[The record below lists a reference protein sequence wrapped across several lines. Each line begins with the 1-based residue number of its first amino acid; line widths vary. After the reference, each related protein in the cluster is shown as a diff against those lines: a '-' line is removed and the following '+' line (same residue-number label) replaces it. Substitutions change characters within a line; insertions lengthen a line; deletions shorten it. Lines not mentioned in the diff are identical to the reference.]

1 MRGRRAA
8 VVLVGAALLAAVAGA
23 APHPRPAVGVEVE
36 ISTAAVALT
45 QDVLGGPAMEVVTVS
60 NAGTLPLAI
69 SAITHTGDA
78 DWSFVAGAPCM
89 TGTCTLPVGASF
101 TVTVVFDPSAIGTHD
116 AAIQITS
123 NAPTSPATV
132 TLTGLG
138 QGATLA
144 LASDLGASPTLE
156 LGPVPIGVTVQRSLQ
171 LRNDGNVDL
180 DGVALALT
188 PAAGAL
194 ALLTPSPT
202 TITASGTRDVEV
214 TCTPTSA
221 GPITGTL
228 AITAPTAISGSPLTI
243 DITCTGTTG
252 ALYAVPSLVE
262 LDEIRLGS
270 APRTVMVELRT
281 TGTALTITEDP
292 ALATSPPGLAV
303 TAPDVRAIGPSTP
316 ARFALEVTP
325 GEEADLATTI
335 SVTATGSSG
344 TETLEVPV
352 TGRVV
357 VARVDAPI
365 EIAAGS
371 FCVGQ
376 ATTAVEAALTATGSG
391 RVGLPTQPVLARM
404 ATSPFQL
411 TYTSPVAYPYQL
423 PSGARATLQ
432 VTPLRQMTA
441 GEQADDLVWT
451 TDVEG
456 QESVTTQVVARFL
469 EDGGAITPQLIDFGG
484 ITVGGTAPTRLVR
497 IQNCGTEPI
506 MLVPPV
512 FAPGGEFVDVSTTPL
527 PASLAPLQLATLEIG
542 FSPRQR
548 GPRIAALTVASSK
561 GPLIV
566 QLRGDGLDDPARKR
580 DTTSF
585 YACSATGPANG
596 VPLGLA
602 LVVLC
607 GRHRRRRRVRCPSGA
622 RA

>member
-1 MRGRRAA
+1 MTRRRAA
-8 VVLVGAALLAAVAGA
+8 GALVGAALLAAIASA
-23 APHPRPAVGVEVE
+23 APRARPAVGVEVGL
-36 ISTAAVALT
+36 STAAVALT
-45 QDVLGGPAMEVVTVS
+45 QDVLGGPAMEVVTVTNS
-60 NAGTLPLAI
+60 GTLPLAI
-69 SAITHTGDA
+69 SAITHTGAA
-78 DWSFVAGAPCM
+78 DWSFVAGAPCT
-89 TGTCTLPVGASF
+89 TGTCALAVGASF
-101 TVTVVFDPSAIGTHD
+101 TLTAVFDPSAIGTHD

-123 NAPTSPATV
+123 NAPTSPATI
-132 TLTGLG
+132 TLAGLG

-144 LASDLGASPTLE
+144 LASDLGAPPTLD
-156 LGPVPIGVTVQRSLQ
+156 LGPVPVGVTVQRSLQ

-180 DGVALALT
+180 EGAVLALT
-188 PAAGAL
+188 PAAGPL
-194 ALLTPSPT
+194 ALITPSPT
-202 TITASGTRDVEV
+202 TIPASGTRDVEV
-214 TCTPTSA
+214 TCTPVSA
-221 GPITGTL
+221 GPITGSL
-228 AITAPTAISGSPLTI
+228 AITAPTAITGSPITI
-243 DITCTGTTG
+243 DVTCTGTTG

-262 LDEIRLGS
+262 LDEIRVGS
-270 APRTVMVELRT
+270 TPRVVMVELRT
-281 TGTALTITEDP
+281 TGAALTITEDP

-303 TAPDVRAIGPSTP
+303 TAPDVRAISPSTP
-316 ARFALEVTP
+316 ARFTLEVNPTA
-325 GEEADLATTI
+325 EADLATTI
-335 SVTATGSSG
+335 SVTATGAAG
-344 TETLEVPV
+344 AETLEVPV

-357 VARVDAPI
+357 VARVEAPA

-376 ATTAVEAALTATGSG
+376 ATTAIAAGLSATGSG

-411 TYTSPVAYPYQL
+411 TYTAPVAYPYQL

-441 GEQADDLVWT
+441 GEQADELVWT

-456 QESVTTQVVARFL
+456 QEAVTTRVVASFL

-497 IQNCGTEPI
+497 LQNCGTEPI
-506 MLVPPV
+506 TLVPPV
-512 FAPGGEFVDVSTTPL
+512 FAPDGEFLDVSTTPL

-542 FSPRQR
+542 FTPRRR

-566 QLRGDGLDDPARKR
+566 QLRGDGLDDPAPTR

-585 YACSATGPANG
+585 YACRAAGPAG
-596 VPLGLA
+596 AAPLLLALLGL
-602 LVVLC
+602 
-607 GRHRRRRRVRCPSGA
+607 RRRRRSGA

>member
-1 MRGRRAA
+1 MTRRRG
-8 VVLVGAALLAAVAGA
+8 VVLVGAALVAAVASA
-23 APHPRPAVGVEVE
+23 APRARPAVGVDVE

-60 NAGTLPLAI
+60 NIGTLPLAI

-78 DWSFVAGAPCM
+78 AWSFVAGAPCT
-89 TGTCTLPVGASF
+89 TGTCSLAVGASF
-101 TVTVVFDPSAIGTHD
+101 TLTVVFDPSAIGMHD

-123 NAPTSPATV
+123 KAPTSPATI

-144 LASDLGASPTLE
+144 LASELGAPPTLD
-156 LGPVPIGVTVQRSLQ
+156 LGPVPVGVTVQRSLQ

-180 DGVALALT
+180 VGVALALS
-188 PAAGAL
+188 PAAGPL

-202 TITASGTRDVEV
+202 TITASGTRDVEI
-214 TCTPTSA
+214 TCTPASA

-228 AITAPTAISGSPLTI
+228 AIAAPTAVTGSPLTI

-262 LDEIRLGS
+262 LDEIRVGS
-270 APRTVMVELRT
+270 TPRAVTVELRT
-281 TGTALTITEDP
+281 TGTVLTITGDP

-303 TAPDVRAIGPSTP
+303 TAPDVRTINPSTP
-316 ARFALEVTP
+316 ARFSVEINPTV
-325 GEEADLATTI
+325 EADLATTI
-335 SVTATGSSG
+335 SVTATGPAG

-357 VARVDAPI
+357 VARVDAPA
-365 EIAAGS
+365 EVAAGS

-376 ATTAVEAALTATGSG
+376 ATTAVEAGLTATGSG
-391 RVGLPTQPVLARM
+391 RVWLPTQPVLARM

-411 TYTSPVAYPYQL
+411 TYTAPVAYPYQL
-423 PSGARATLQ
+423 PASARATLQ

-441 GEQADDLVWT
+441 GEQADELVWT
-451 TDVEG
+451 TDVDG
-456 QESVTTQVVARFL
+456 QEGVTTRVVASFL
-469 EDGGAITPQLIDFGG
+469 QDGGAITPQLIDFGG

-506 MLVPPV
+506 TLVPPM
-512 FAPGGEFVDVSTTPL
+512 FAPGGEFLDVSTTPL
-527 PASLAPLQLATLEIG
+527 PASLAPLQLATRQIG
-542 FSPRQR
+542 FTPRQR

-561 GPLIV
+561 GPLLV
-566 QLRGDGLDDPARKR
+566 QLRGDGLVDPARTR

-585 YACSATGPANG
+585 YACSATGPASAA
-596 VPLGLA
+596 PLVLTLLA
-602 LVVLC
+602 LV
-607 GRHRRRRRVRCPSGA
+607 GRRRRRRSGA